1 MARYSIAD
9 TTLTALA
16 DATRK
21 ATNTANT
28 VVYTSFETTNSEFID
43 FNFDS
48 AKFVYKTEGVYGGW
62 PQGNTWYY
70 TVLHL
75 PEGMDKF
82 VCYGGES
89 CEALYGEELWIA
101 EGDQTGIENPETVIF
116 RAPGTGGVQKMEF
129 TTTAT
134 TLTIG
139 SGVGWYTGGSQCC
152 FYVDG
157 YGPKKYTPEE
167 MATEIDALQ
176 AIPADLLTW
185 KGNCAY
191 KNYGGA
197 WDDFIEYFGDRITT
211 KEVSSLNYG
220 FMNAPLKKI
229 PFEINFSNAIATDLS
244 RAFNGCQHLEEA
256 PIINNPKVNNTSY
269 MFANCKNLREFPEDY
284 GEDWDWSH
292 LAETTSSY
300 DGYCEQMFANC
311 YSLRKLPM
319 ALYKYRNP
327 KTGYRNTSLRNMEG
341 LYALDEIIDFPYPYT
356 ETVTGTGSSS
366 PFYYALRNCYRL
378 KNFTFASDVGPKNWS
393 NQTLDMTICVGWANY
408 VNDCCSY
415 NSGIDI
421 FNHRVSDD
429 ASYQALKN
437 DPNWFTGDVAYS
449 RYNHDSAVATINS
462 LPDCS
467 AYQTANNKV
476 ANTIKFKGVAGEKT
490 DGGAINTLTDEEI
503 AVAAAKGWTVSIT

>member
-1 MARYSIAD
+1 MSRYSINGEI
-9 TTLTALA
+9 LTDIA
-16 DATRK
+16 DAIRGKGKLYEPIGEPQIACTPGADPDNGMWYNGEEGWNMVEHVFVFKIPGASKYKFNLRTK
-21 ATNTANT
+21 NFNNNAFYYAPGEWDTKPADAIQVKLSLNVYDYEWE
-28 VVYTSFETTNSEFID
+28 VVGDVVTLFYKDYLMVETDGGYGFYLT
-43 FNFDS
+43 
-48 AKFVYKTEGVYGGW
+48 VYGFS
-62 PQGNTWYY
+62 NT
-70 TVLHL
+70 
-75 PEGMDKF
+75 
-82 VCYGGES
+82 
-89 CEALYGEELWIA
+89 I
-101 EGDQTGIENPETVIF
+101 
-116 RAPGTGGVQKMEF
+116 
-129 TTTAT
+129 
-134 TLTIG
+134 
-139 SGVGWYTGGSQCC
+139 
-152 FYVDG
+152 
-157 YGPKKYTPEE
+157 TPEE

-176 AIPADLLTW
+176 VIPSDLLTW

-197 WDDFIEYFGDRITT
+197 WDDFINYFGDRITT
-211 KEVSSLNYG
+211 KEVSSLSNG
-220 FMNAPLKKI
+220 FQNSPLKKI

-244 RAFNGCQHLEEA
+244 RAFYGCEKLEEA

-269 MFANCKNLREFPEDY
+269 MFAYCKDLREFPEDY
-284 GEDWDWSH
+284 GENWDWSY

-327 KTGYRNTSLRNMEG
+327 KTGYRYTSLRNMEG

-366 PFYYALRNCYRL
+366 PFYYAFRNCYRL
-378 KNFTFASDVGPKNWS
+378 KNFTFASDIGPKNWS

-421 FNHRVSDD
+421 FDHRVSDD

-503 AVAAAKGWTVSIT
+503 AVAAAKGWTVTLT